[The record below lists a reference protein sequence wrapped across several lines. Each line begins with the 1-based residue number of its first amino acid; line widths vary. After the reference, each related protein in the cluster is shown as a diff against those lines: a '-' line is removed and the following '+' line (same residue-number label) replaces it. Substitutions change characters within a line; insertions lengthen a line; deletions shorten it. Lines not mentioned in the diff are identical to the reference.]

1 MLNGRNLVI
10 DTLSE
15 VYTILRPWRTHEF
28 WDFSKHDPIPNS
40 VYVVGRQQYLDN
52 REKFCALVQDPQYIM
67 VFGNSAEGSEALVNQ
82 LHVIGLEQLILDH
95 KVLLISGGDMDS
107 RYPYILHDHFLEKI
121 LDYNEN
127 VAAMQHSEKIYTQAD
142 KPYDFLFLNGRSRPH
157 RKYLWEQLN
166 RNGLLERSLW
176 TMLDSRPIHRG
187 WQHPFNLQENDVDIM
202 STTTPLRKLPR
213 EYEVEQFRN
222 TVVSEGPL
230 ERTFIKP
237 ELFNNIWGE
246 IYLTPEPYVNTYFS
260 LVTETVFDYPYSF
273 RTEKIAKELVMG
285 HPWICATSPGF
296 YRDIHNLG
304 FKTFDH
310 LIDESFDNIDN
321 HQDRMDRIIDIV
333 NDLCNNSLLS
343 FLAAAQDTCKYNQQH
358 LIEMVPKIRSEFP
371 DRFFNF
377 VKNYAQSP

>member
-10 DTLSE
+10 DTFSE

-28 WDFSKHDPIPNS
+28 WDFSKHDPTPNS

-52 REKFCALVQDPQYIM
+52 REKFCTMVQDPQYIM
-67 VFGNSAEGSEALVNQ
+67 VFCNAAEGSEALVNQ
-82 LHVIGLEQLILDH
+82 LHVIGLEQLILDR

-121 LDYNEN
+121 LDYEEN
-127 VAAMQHSEKIYTQAD
+127 VAAMQHNEKIYTQAD

-166 RNGLLERSLW
+166 RCGLLERSLW

-187 WQHPFNLQENDVDIM
+187 WQHPFNLRENDVDIM

-213 EYEVEQFRN
+213 EYEVKQFRN

-296 YRDIHNLG
+296 YRDIHDLG
-304 FKTFDH
+304 FKTFEH
-310 LIDESFDNIDN
+310 LIDESFDSIDN

-333 NDLCNNSLLS
+333 GDLCNNSLSS
-343 FLAAAQDTCKYNQQH
+343 FLAAAQEVCKYNQLH
-358 LIEMVPKIRSEFP
+358 LIEMVPRIRSEFP
-371 DRFFNF
+371 NKFFNF
-377 VKNYAQSP
+377 INQHRE